1 MRIISANS
9 IFNGINFLSQE
20 MALVIDD
27 FGLLK
32 DIVKKTEIQSSEI
45 EHYDGII
52 APGFVNAHCHL
63 ELSHLFSQI
72 ESKTGLIEFLKQ
84 VIAKR
89 NNFNKKEQED
99 AAIEADFKMWES
111 GIVAVGDISNIDT
124 TFKTKANSKIYYHTF
139 IELIGLNPLHSETI
153 FEKGLSLLKELENYN
168 LIGSLAAH
176 APFSSSKLLINKIAN
191 YNGLNNLAFS
201 IHNQESEEETKFFA
215 GRPSGIND
223 LFAYLNIDIN
233 WFIPPKTSSLLSYLD
248 EIPNKKSL
256 LVHNTFCKEED
267 IIASKHKFINWCFCP
282 GANLFIENTLP
293 NCDLFLNHNQNWC
306 IGTDSLASNQK
317 LDMCFEAS
325 ILLSKLPSISIE
337 SILKALTYN
346 GAKALGIEDKFGKL
360 IIGKNTG
367 LNLIQHS
374 DTQLNFIK
382 KIA

>member
-27 FGLLK
+27 FGILK
-32 DIVKKTEIQSSEI
+32 DIVKKKEIQSSEI

-72 ESKTGLIEFLKQ
+72 YPKTGLIEFLKQ

-139 IELIGLNPLHSETI
+139 IELIGLNPFHSETI

-168 LIGSLAAH
+168 LKGSLAAH

-191 YNGLNNLAFS
+191 YNSLNNLAFS

-215 GRPSGIND
+215 GRPSDIND
-223 LFAYLNIDIN
+223 LFDYLNIDIN
-233 WFIPPKTSSLLSYLD
+233 WFTPPKTSSLLSYLD

-293 NCDLFLNHNQNWC
+293 NYDLFLNHNQNWC

-325 ILLSKLPSISIE
+325 ILLSKSPSISIE

-374 DTQLNFIK
+374 ETQLNFIK

>member
-27 FGLLK
+27 YGILK

-191 YNGLNNLAFS
+191 YNSSNNLAFS

-215 GRPSGIND
+215 GRPSDIND
-223 LFAYLNIDIN
+223 LFDYLNIDIN

-267 IIASKHKFINWCFCP
+267 IIASKYKFINWCFCP

>member
-9 IFNGINFLSQE
+9 IFTGINFLSQE

-27 FGLLK
+27 FGVLK

-45 EHYDGII
+45 EYYEGII

-84 VIAKR
+84 VITKR

-124 TFKTKANSKIYYHTF
+124 TFKTKTSSKIYYHTF

-153 FEKGLSLLKELENYN
+153 FEKGLSLLKQLENYN

-191 YNGLNNLAFS
+191 YNSLNNLVFS

-215 GRPSGIND
+215 GRPSDIND
-223 LFAYLNIDIN
+223 LFDYLNIDIN
-233 WFIPPKTSSLLSYLD
+233 WFTPPKTSSLLSYLD
-248 EIPNKKSL
+248 VIPNKKSL

-293 NCDLFLNHNQNWC
+293 NYDLFLNHNQNWC

-325 ILLSKLPSISIE
+325 ILLAKSPSISIE

-367 LNLIQHS
+367 LNLIQHN
-374 DTQLNFIK
+374 DKQLNFIK

>member
-27 FGLLK
+27 FGILK

-191 YNGLNNLAFS
+191 YNSLNNLAFS

-223 LFAYLNIDIN
+223 LFDYLNIDIN
-233 WFIPPKTSSLLSYLD
+233 WFTPPKTSSLLSYLD
-248 EIPNKKSL
+248 VIPNKKSL

>member
-27 FGLLK
+27 FGILK

-45 EHYDGII
+45 DHYDGII

-191 YNGLNNLAFS
+191 YNSLNNLAFS

-223 LFAYLNIDIN
+223 LFDYLNIDIN
-233 WFIPPKTSSLLSYLD
+233 WFTPPKTSSLLSYLD
-248 EIPNKKSL
+248 VIPNKKSL

-325 ILLSKLPSISIE
+325 ILLAKSPSISIE

-374 DTQLNFIK
+374 DKQLNFIK

>member
-9 IFNGINFLSQE
+9 IFTGINFLSQE

-84 VIAKR
+84 VITKR

-99 AAIEADFKMWES
+99 AAIEADFKMRES

-191 YNGLNNLAFS
+191 YNSLNNLAFS

-223 LFAYLNIDIN
+223 LFDYLNIDIN
-233 WFIPPKTSSLLSYLD
+233 WFTPPKTSSLLTYLD
-248 EIPNKKSL
+248 VIPNKKSL

-293 NCDLFLNHNQNWC
+293 NYDLFLNHNQNWC

-325 ILLSKLPSISIE
+325 ILLAKSPSISIE

-374 DTQLNFIK
+374 DKQLNFIK

>member
-9 IFNGINFLSQE
+9 IFTGINFLSQE

-52 APGFVNAHCHL
+52 TPGFVNAHCHL

-72 ESKTGLIEFLKQ
+72 DPKTGLIEFLKQ

-139 IELIGLNPLHSETI
+139 IELIGLNPFHSETI

-215 GRPSGIND
+215 GRPSDIND
-223 LFAYLNIDIN
+223 LFDYLNIDIN
-233 WFIPPKTSSLLSYLD
+233 WFTPPKTSSLLSYLD
-248 EIPNKKSL
+248 VIPNKKSL

-267 IIASKHKFINWCFCP
+267 IIASKYKFINWCFCP

-293 NCDLFLNHNQNWC
+293 NYDLFLNHNQNWC

-325 ILLSKLPSISIE
+325 ILLSKSPSISIE

-374 DTQLNFIK
+374 ETQLNFIK

>member
-27 FGLLK
+27 FGILK
-32 DIVKKTEIQSSEI
+32 DIVKKTEIQGSEI

-72 ESKTGLIEFLKQ
+72 DPKTGLIEFLKQ

-139 IELIGLNPLHSETI
+139 IELIGLNPFHSETI

-168 LIGSLAAH
+168 LKGSLAAH

-223 LFAYLNIDIN
+223 LFDYLNIDIN
-233 WFIPPKTSSLLSYLD
+233 WFTPPKTSSLLSYLD
-248 EIPNKKSL
+248 VIPNKKSL

-267 IIASKHKFINWCFCP
+267 IIASKYKFINWCFCP

>member
-27 FGLLK
+27 FGILK
-32 DIVKKTEIQSSEI
+32 DIVKKKEIQSSEI

-215 GRPSGIND
+215 GRPSDIND
-223 LFAYLNIDIN
+223 LFDYLNIDIN
-233 WFIPPKTSSLLSYLD
+233 WFTPPKTSSLLSYLD
-248 EIPNKKSL
+248 VIPNKKSL

>member
-72 ESKTGLIEFLKQ
+72 DPKTGLIEFLKQ

-191 YNGLNNLAFS
+191 YNSLNNLAFS

-223 LFAYLNIDIN
+223 LFDYLNIDIN

-293 NCDLFLNHNQNWC
+293 NYDLFLNHNQNWC

>member
-9 IFNGINFLSQE
+9 IFTGINFLSQE

-27 FGLLK
+27 FGILK
-32 DIVKKTEIQSSEI
+32 DIVKKTEIQGSEI

-72 ESKTGLIEFLKQ
+72 DPKTGLIEFLKQ

-191 YNGLNNLAFS
+191 YNSLNNLAFS

-223 LFAYLNIDIN
+223 LFDYLNIDIN
-233 WFIPPKTSSLLSYLD
+233 WFTPPKTSSLLSYLD
-248 EIPNKKSL
+248 VIPNKKSL

>member
-27 FGLLK
+27 FGILK

-63 ELSHLFSQI
+63 ELSHLFSHI
-72 ESKTGLIEFLKQ
+72 DPKTGLIEFLKQ

-99 AAIEADFKMWES
+99 AAIEADFKMRES

-374 DTQLNFIK
+374 DKQLNFIK

>member
-27 FGLLK
+27 FGILK

-63 ELSHLFSQI
+63 ELSHLFSHI
-72 ESKTGLIEFLKQ
+72 DPKTGLIEFLKQ

-124 TFKTKANSKIYYHTF
+124 TFKKKANSKIYYHTF
-139 IELIGLNPLHSETI
+139 IELIGLNPLQSETI

-233 WFIPPKTSSLLSYLD
+233 WFKPPKTSSLLSYLD

-267 IIASKHKFINWCFCP
+267 IITSKHKFINWCFCP

-293 NCDLFLNHNQNWC
+293 NYDLFLNHNQNWC

-325 ILLSKLPSISIE
+325 ILLAKSPSISIE

-367 LNLIQHS
+367 LNLIQHN
-374 DTQLNFIK
+374 DKQLNFIK

>member
-27 FGLLK
+27 FGILK

-63 ELSHLFSQI
+63 ELSHLFSHI
-72 ESKTGLIEFLKQ
+72 DPKTGLIEFLKQ

-191 YNGLNNLAFS
+191 YNSSNNLAFS

-223 LFAYLNIDIN
+223 LFDYLNIDIN

-374 DTQLNFIK
+374 DKQLNFIK

>member
-9 IFNGINFLSQE
+9 IFTGINFLSQE

-191 YNGLNNLAFS
+191 YNSSNNLAFS

-223 LFAYLNIDIN
+223 LFDYLNIDIN
-233 WFIPPKTSSLLSYLD
+233 WFTPPKTSSLLSYLD
-248 EIPNKKSL
+248 VIPNKKSL

-374 DTQLNFIK
+374 DKQLNFIK

>member
-9 IFNGINFLSQE
+9 IFTGINFLSQE

-72 ESKTGLIEFLKQ
+72 DPKTGLIEFLKQ

-191 YNGLNNLAFS
+191 YNSLNNLAFS

-223 LFAYLNIDIN
+223 LFDYLNIDIN
-233 WFIPPKTSSLLSYLD
+233 WFTPPKTSSLLSYLD
-248 EIPNKKSL
+248 VIPNKKSL

>member
-9 IFNGINFLSQE
+9 IFTGINFLSQE
-20 MALVIDD
+20 LALVIDD
-27 FGLLK
+27 FGILK

-191 YNGLNNLAFS
+191 YNSSNNLAFS

-215 GRPSGIND
+215 GRPSDIND
-223 LFAYLNIDIN
+223 LFDYLNIDIN

-248 EIPNKKSL
+248 EISNKKSL

>member
-72 ESKTGLIEFLKQ
+72 DPKTGLIEFLKQ

-191 YNGLNNLAFS
+191 YNSSYNLAFS

>member
-27 FGLLK
+27 FGILK
-32 DIVKKTEIQSSEI
+32 DIVKKKEIQSSEI

-72 ESKTGLIEFLKQ
+72 YPKTGLIEFLKQ

-139 IELIGLNPLHSETI
+139 IELIGLNPFHSETI

-168 LIGSLAAH
+168 LKGSLAAH

-215 GRPSGIND
+215 GRPSDIND
-223 LFAYLNIDIN
+223 LFDYLNIDIN
-233 WFIPPKTSSLLSYLD
+233 WFTPPKTSSLLSYLD

-293 NCDLFLNHNQNWC
+293 NYDLFLNHNQNWC

-325 ILLSKLPSISIE
+325 ILLAKSPSISIE

-367 LNLIQHS
+367 LNLIQHN
-374 DTQLNFIK
+374 DKQLNFK
-382 KIA
+382 QKIA

>member
-9 IFNGINFLSQE
+9 IFTGINFLSQE

-27 FGLLK
+27 FGILK
-32 DIVKKTEIQSSEI
+32 DIVKKTEIQGSEI

-52 APGFVNAHCHL
+52 TPGFVNAHCHL

-72 ESKTGLIEFLKQ
+72 DPKTGLIEFLKQ

-223 LFAYLNIDIN
+223 LFDYLNIDIN
-233 WFIPPKTSSLLSYLD
+233 WFTPPKTSSLLSYLD
-248 EIPNKKSL
+248 VIPNKKSL

>member
-1 MRIISANS
+1 MRIISANC

-191 YNGLNNLAFS
+191 YNSSNNLAFS

-223 LFAYLNIDIN
+223 LFDYLNIDIN
-233 WFIPPKTSSLLSYLD
+233 WFTPPKTSSLLSYLD

-267 IIASKHKFINWCFCP
+267 IIASKYKFINWCFCP

-325 ILLSKLPSISIE
+325 ILLAKSPSISIE

-374 DTQLNFIK
+374 DKQLNFIK

>member
-9 IFNGINFLSQE
+9 IFTGINFLSQE

-27 FGLLK
+27 FGVLK
-32 DIVKKTEIQSSEI
+32 DIVKKTEIQGSEI
-45 EHYDGII
+45 EHYEGII
-52 APGFVNAHCHL
+52 SPGFVNAHCHL

-72 ESKTGLIEFLKQ
+72 DPKTGLIEFLKQ
-84 VIAKR
+84 VITKR

-111 GIVAVGDISNIDT
+111 GIVAVGDISNINT
-124 TFKTKANSKIYYHTF
+124 TFNTKASSKIYYHTF

-153 FEKGLSLLKELENYN
+153 FEKGLSLLNELENYN

-191 YNGLNNLAFS
+191 YNSLNNLSFS

-215 GRPSGIND
+215 GRPSDIND
-223 LFAYLNIDIN
+223 LFDYLNIDIN
-233 WFIPPKTSSLLSYLD
+233 WFNPPKTSSLLSYLD
-248 EIPNKKSL
+248 LIPNKKSL

-267 IIASKHKFINWCFCP
+267 IIASKYKFINWCFCP

-293 NCDLFLNHNQNWC
+293 NYDLFLNHNQNWC

-325 ILLSKLPSISIE
+325 ILLDKSPSISIE

-367 LNLIQHS
+367 LNLIQHN
-374 DTQLNFIK
+374 DKQLNFIK

>member
-9 IFNGINFLSQE
+9 IFTGINFLSQE

-27 FGLLK
+27 FGILK
-32 DIVKKTEIQSSEI
+32 DIVKKTEIQGSEI

-72 ESKTGLIEFLKQ
+72 DPKTGLIEFLKQ

-248 EIPNKKSL
+248 VIPNKKSL

-293 NCDLFLNHNQNWC
+293 NYDLFLNHNQNWC

>member
-63 ELSHLFSQI
+63 ELSHLFSHI
-72 ESKTGLIEFLKQ
+72 DPKTGLIEFLKQ

-191 YNGLNNLAFS
+191 YNSSNNLAFS

-248 EIPNKKSL
+248 VIPNKKSL

-325 ILLSKLPSISIE
+325 ILLSKSPSISIE

>member
-52 APGFVNAHCHL
+52 TPGFVNAHCHL

-84 VIAKR
+84 VITKR

-139 IELIGLNPLHSETI
+139 IELIGLNPLQSETI

-191 YNGLNNLAFS
+191 YNSSNNLAFS

-223 LFAYLNIDIN
+223 LFDYLNIDIN
-233 WFIPPKTSSLLSYLD
+233 WFTPPKTSSLLSYLD
-248 EIPNKKSL
+248 VIPNKKSL

-267 IIASKHKFINWCFCP
+267 IIASKYKFINWCFCP
-282 GANLFIENTLP
+282 GANLFIENTLT
-293 NCDLFLNHNQNWC
+293 NYDLFLNHNQNWC

-325 ILLSKLPSISIE
+325 ILLSKSPSISIE

>member
-27 FGLLK
+27 FGILK

-52 APGFVNAHCHL
+52 TPGFVNAHCHL

-223 LFAYLNIDIN
+223 LFDYLNIDIN
-233 WFIPPKTSSLLSYLD
+233 WFTPPKTSSLLSYLD
-248 EIPNKKSL
+248 VIPNKKSL

-267 IIASKHKFINWCFCP
+267 IITSKHKFINWCFCP

-374 DTQLNFIK
+374 DKQLNFKK

>member
-9 IFNGINFLSQE
+9 IFTGINFLSQE
-20 MALVIDD
+20 LALVIDD
-27 FGLLK
+27 FGILK

-139 IELIGLNPLHSETI
+139 IELIGLNPLQSETI

-223 LFAYLNIDIN
+223 LFDYLNIDIN
-233 WFIPPKTSSLLSYLD
+233 WFTPPKTSSLLSYLD
-248 EIPNKKSL
+248 VIPNKKSL

>member
-223 LFAYLNIDIN
+223 LFNYLNIDIN
-233 WFIPPKTSSLLSYLD
+233 WFTPPKTSSLLSYLD
-248 EIPNKKSL
+248 VIPNKKSL
-256 LVHNTFCKEED
+256 LVHNTFCNEED

-367 LNLIQHS
+367 LNLIQLS

>member
-9 IFNGINFLSQE
+9 IFTGINFLSQE

-153 FEKGLSLLKELENYN
+153 FEKGLSLIKELENYN

-191 YNGLNNLAFS
+191 YNSSNNLAFS

-293 NCDLFLNHNQNWC
+293 NYDLFLNHNQNWC

-325 ILLSKLPSISIE
+325 ILLAKSPSISIE

-374 DTQLNFIK
+374 DKQLNFK
-382 KIA
+382 QKIA

>member
-9 IFNGINFLSQE
+9 IFTGINFLSQE

-45 EHYDGII
+45 EYYEGII

-63 ELSHLFSQI
+63 ELSHLFSHI
-72 ESKTGLIEFLKQ
+72 DPKTGLIEFLKQ

-191 YNGLNNLAFS
+191 YNSLNNLVFS

-215 GRPSGIND
+215 GRPSDIND
-223 LFAYLNIDIN
+223 LFDYLNIDIN
-233 WFIPPKTSSLLSYLD
+233 WFTPPKTSSLLTYLD
-248 EIPNKKSL
+248 VIPNKKSL

-293 NCDLFLNHNQNWC
+293 NCELFLNHNQNWC

>member
-72 ESKTGLIEFLKQ
+72 DPKTGLIEFLKQ

-223 LFAYLNIDIN
+223 LFDYLNIDIN
-233 WFIPPKTSSLLSYLD
+233 WFTPPKTSSLLSYLD
-248 EIPNKKSL
+248 VIPNKKSL

>member
-27 FGLLK
+27 FGILK

-72 ESKTGLIEFLKQ
+72 DPKTGLIEFLKQ

-223 LFAYLNIDIN
+223 LFDYLNIDIN
-233 WFIPPKTSSLLSYLD
+233 WFTPPKTSSLLSYLD
-248 EIPNKKSL
+248 VIPNKKSL

-267 IIASKHKFINWCFCP
+267 IIASKYKFINWCFCP

-293 NCDLFLNHNQNWC
+293 NYDLFLNHNQNWC

>member
-9 IFNGINFLSQE
+9 IFTGINFLSQE

-27 FGLLK
+27 FGILK
-32 DIVKKTEIQSSEI
+32 DIVKKTEIQGSEI

-139 IELIGLNPLHSETI
+139 IELIGLNPFHSETI

-191 YNGLNNLAFS
+191 YNSLNNLAFS

-223 LFAYLNIDIN
+223 LFDYLNIDIN
-233 WFIPPKTSSLLSYLD
+233 WFTPPKTSSLLSYLD
-248 EIPNKKSL
+248 VIPNKKSL

-267 IIASKHKFINWCFCP
+267 IIASKYKFINWCFCP

-374 DTQLNFIK
+374 ETQLNFIK

>member
-27 FGLLK
+27 FGILK

-191 YNGLNNLAFS
+191 YNSSNNLAFS

-223 LFAYLNIDIN
+223 LFNYLNIDIN
-233 WFIPPKTSSLLSYLD
+233 WFTPPKTSSLLSYLD
-248 EIPNKKSL
+248 VIPNKKSL

>member
-9 IFNGINFLSQE
+9 IFTGINFLSQE

-27 FGLLK
+27 FGILK

-191 YNGLNNLAFS
+191 YNSLNNLAFS

-223 LFAYLNIDIN
+223 LFDYLNIDIN
-233 WFIPPKTSSLLSYLD
+233 WFTPPKTSSLLSYLD
-248 EIPNKKSL
+248 VIPNKKSL

-325 ILLSKLPSISIE
+325 ILLAKSPSISIE

-374 DTQLNFIK
+374 DKQLNFIK

>member
-191 YNGLNNLAFS
+191 YNSLNNLAFS

-223 LFAYLNIDIN
+223 LFDYLNIDIN

-267 IIASKHKFINWCFCP
+267 IIASKYKFINWCFCP

>member
-191 YNGLNNLAFS
+191 YNSLNNLAFS

-223 LFAYLNIDIN
+223 LFDYLNIDIN
-233 WFIPPKTSSLLSYLD
+233 WFTPPKTSSLLSYLD
-248 EIPNKKSL
+248 VIPNKKSL

-293 NCDLFLNHNQNWC
+293 NYDLFLNHNQNWC

>member
-27 FGLLK
+27 FGILK

-72 ESKTGLIEFLKQ
+72 DPKTGLIEFLKQ

-223 LFAYLNIDIN
+223 LFDYLNIDIN

-325 ILLSKLPSISIE
+325 ILLSKSPSISIE

-367 LNLIQHS
+367 LNLIQLS